1 MTVKFVRDCAMENNG
16 EGLEVNEDVAIK
28 FSQFKLKLEIWETE
42 RETQVETLQETI
54 YLDLSSLLFPDSP
67 IDVSIG
73 DNF

>member
-1 MTVKFVRDCAMENNG
+1 MENNG